1 MASTREVAHEWFEQ
15 VWNKGS
21 EEAIVRL
28 MSPTAR
34 FHGLPTPDGAPII
47 GPDAFKP
54 FFHRL
59 RQAFPDIRIEVERS
73 VVEDDMVA
81 LHCRVTGNHRGE
93 GLGIA
98 PSGNAVDIH
107 GMAMARI
114 RDGRIV
120 EAWNCF
126 DFLALYGQ
134 VGLVQL
140 PSAAR

>member
-1 MASTREVAHEWFEQ
+1 MATPLEIAEEWFEH
-15 VWNKGS
+15 VWNRGS
-21 EEAIVRL
+21 EEAIARL
-28 MSPTAR
+28 MAPSAR
-34 FHGLPTPDGAPII
+34 FHGLPTPDGSGIV

-54 FFHRL
+54 FF
-59 RQAFPDIRIEVERS
+59 RQFREAFPDIRISIERS
-73 VVEDDMVA
+73 VANGEMVA
-81 LHCRVTGNHRGE
+81 LHCRVTGNHRGA

-98 PSGNAVDIH
+98 PTGNALDVE

-114 RDGRIV
+114 RDGRIL

-140 PSAAR
+140 PGAGR